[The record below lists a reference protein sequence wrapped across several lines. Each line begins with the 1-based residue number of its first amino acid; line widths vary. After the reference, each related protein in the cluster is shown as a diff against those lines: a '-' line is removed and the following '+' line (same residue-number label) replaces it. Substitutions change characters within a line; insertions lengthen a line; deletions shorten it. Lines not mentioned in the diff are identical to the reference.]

1 MPPKRGKNATK
12 QTGLDSEQ
20 NVGPTKPK
28 KKTPAAPTA
37 DSDYEE
43 AGAAGKRGRKVV
55 AVPPRSP
62 LPTRSTRVQSPG
74 APDRKK
80 KKRTPEEVAVAV
92 AEQVALSRQIAELE
106 KKQLAQLAQMELD
119 DEEAEEE
126 AQDAAM
132 INDSIAMMPTAAF
145 GQVGARFD
153 DELSLM
159 IDTFNQMSSPDR
171 DRGGSRQSLRTAGQA
186 PMHQPLF
193 NPPSSPEVE
202 DVPVPKAT
210 KRKAKAK
217 APVRDTLE
225 SVKEELRRAREN
237 TARNQ
242 FSQLQ
247 AKFPTGLNFDW
258 RNMQVGGQVFNAST
272 ASTAS
277 KGTSSKNTSAG
288 KASGS
293 KIPDEGV
300 FGGLSDGDLQGRRP
314 AIGNHPPKL
323 RVKFAAKSRNQNRS
337 NDHVLVLSS
346 DDDEPPANSRQPGAP
361 KKKTAPATVRVKT
374 EPASNA
380 LQAQSSMVSVVDTP
394 SPDWIPTAISS
405 VWDRLYIPTLLH
417 FMGNS
422 EDPWDLT
429 VDDFVIVFSIVY
441 PTSRY
446 DIRVPGNL
454 VLKRTRDRINN
465 GRSWFGT
472 YATLAM
478 VKFFKTAQFTKTAE
492 GPEGK
497 DIPADE
503 VKARIRAF
511 VAIALQPKGLML
523 FTTPQVGK
531 EPKEDEEA
539 EPGYVAASG
548 FCETQFVVFVLS
560 AFVKKIATSR
570 LNFRCLVG
578 ALALTNAALEKT
590 FLMFTTGEL
599 VDDGLQFSRDNV
611 AHLVDDYTTNIKT
624 FSLRKWDVILRLCG
638 AAEAQP
644 TPVSA
649 PAMTGNRR
657 QLYVSS
663 SPIRGDE

>member
-1 MPPKRGKNATK
+1 MLPRYCSVERTLEAVADMNSK

-55 AVPPRSP
+55 TVPPRSP
-62 LPTRSTRVQSPG
+62 LPARSTRVQSPG

-132 INDSIAMMPTAAF
+132 ITDN
-145 GQVGARFD
+145 
-153 DELSLM
+153 ELSRPRPWRVETEPEHCWAGTNAPAALQS
-159 IDTFNQMSSPDR
+159 TVE
-171 DRGGSRQSLRTAGQA
+171 SR
-186 PMHQPLF
+186 
-193 NPPSSPEVE
+193 
-202 DVPVPKAT
+202 AT

-394 SPDWIPTAISS
+394 SPDWIPTDISS
-405 VWDRLYIPTLLH
+405 VWDQLYIPTLLH

-472 YATLAM
+472 YATLSM

-531 EPKEDEEA
+531 EPEEDEEA